1 MFVWKSSLGVLPES
15 DDFGATGTENFDTWC
30 VNEFD
35 LDLDW
40 DRGALVVDS
49 GPGIADG
56 TVRGMDGDMGTLFIL
71 VIVVIVFL
79 RWLIGDG
86 VVETVEMDDDAEG
99 ERRCDP
105 K

>member
-1 MFVWKSSLGVLPES
+1 
-15 DDFGATGTENFDTWC
+15 
-30 VNEFD
+30 
-35 LDLDW
+35 
-40 DRGALVVDS
+40 
-49 GPGIADG
+49 
-56 TVRGMDGDMGTLFIL
+56 MGTLFIL